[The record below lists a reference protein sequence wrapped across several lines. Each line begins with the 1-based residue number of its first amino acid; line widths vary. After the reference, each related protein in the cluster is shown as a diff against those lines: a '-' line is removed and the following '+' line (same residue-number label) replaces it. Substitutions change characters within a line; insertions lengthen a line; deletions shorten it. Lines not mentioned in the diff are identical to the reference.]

1 MRIQILFMK
10 GISKFVTYTFTILFS
25 FIMLGVFSSLIYD
38 YYNQIMKSNI
48 ESGLKQIC
56 IQTFIGIV
64 NLYNQGMKNDF
75 IPENSSSVVISQI
88 SLNYPDSVSGKN
100 FEVYLMS
107 SSGIWNT
114 VKNVTI
120 DGKTVNIKQE
130 IDSGAKIIAKTIEK
144 PYVSYEYNLPNI
156 PIILQGKFRSGD
168 NDTLSLVRYN
178 DNGTI
183 EDSIILGNSDLLV
196 RIKSMH

>member
-1 MRIQILFMK
+1 MK
-10 GISKFVTYTFTILFS
+10 
-25 FIMLGVFSSLIYD
+25 
-38 YYNQIMKSNI
+38 YN
-48 ESGLKQIC
+48 
-56 IQTFIGIV
+56 
-64 NLYNQGMKNDF
+64 F

-88 SLNYPDSVSGKN
+88 SLNYPDSVSGKD
-100 FEVYLMS
+100 FEVYLIS
-107 SSGIWNT
+107 SSDIWSA

-120 DGKTVNIKQE
+120 DGKNVNIKQE

-144 PYVSYEYNLPNI
+144 PYVSYEYDLPNI

-183 EDSIILGNSDLLV
+183 EDRVILGNSDILV
-196 RIKSMH
+196 GIKSIN

>member
-10 GISKFVTYTFTILFS
+10 GLSKFVTYAFTILFS
-25 FIMLGVFSSLIYD
+25 FIILGAFSSLIYA
-38 YYNQIMKSNI
+38 YYDQVLKSNI

-144 PYVSYEYNLPNI
+144 PYVSYEYDLPNI

-183 EDSIILGNSDLLV
+183 EDRVILGNSDILV
-196 RIKSMH
+196 GIKSIN

>member
-25 FIMLGVFSSLIYD
+25 FIMLGVFSSLIYA
-38 YYNQIMKSNI
+38 YYNQVLKSNI

-56 IQTFIGIV
+56 VQTFVGIV
-64 NLYNQGMKNDF
+64 DLYNQGVKYDF
-75 IPENSSSVVISQI
+75 IPENSTSVLISQI

-100 FEVYLMS
+100 FEVYLIP
-107 SSGIWNT
+107 SSGIWST
-114 VKNVTI
+114 VKNMTI

-130 IDSGAKIIAKTIEK
+130 IDSGAKIIAKTIEQ
-144 PYVSYEYNLPNI
+144 PYVSYEYDLPNI
-156 PIILQGKFRSGD
+156 PIILQGRFRSGD
-168 NDTLSLVRYN
+168 NDNLSLVRYN

-183 EDSIILGNSDLLV
+183 EDSVILGNSDLLV
-196 RIKSMH
+196 RIKSIH

>member
-1 MRIQILFMK
+1 
-10 GISKFVTYTFTILFS
+10 
-25 FIMLGVFSSLIYD
+25 MLGVFSSLIYD

-130 IDSGAKIIAKTIEK
+130 INSGAKIIAKTIEK
-144 PYVSYEYNLPNI
+144 PYVSYEYDLPNI

-183 EDSIILGNSDLLV
+183 EDRVILGNSDILV
-196 RIKSMH
+196 GIKSIN